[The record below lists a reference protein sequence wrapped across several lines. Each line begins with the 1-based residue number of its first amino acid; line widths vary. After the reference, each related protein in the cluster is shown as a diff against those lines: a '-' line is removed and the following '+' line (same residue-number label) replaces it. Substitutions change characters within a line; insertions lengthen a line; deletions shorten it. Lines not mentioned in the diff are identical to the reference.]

1 MHGDVRMAM
10 SSSIPWRLSHL
21 DDGTLPS
28 PSRRSLPDPSGT
40 CELCDRLDTA
50 PLATVLI
57 VDGPE
62 GLPVPFLICANCRR
76 ALDELHALLESAAG
90 PDRAPQLPS

>member
-1 MHGDVRMAM
+1 MAM
-10 SSSIPWRLSHL
+10 SSSIPWRLSGI

-40 CELCDRLDTA
+40 CELCDRPDTA

-76 ALDELHALLESAAG
+76 ALDELHALLESAEIAVN
-90 PDRAPQLPS
+90 PPQPPS